1 MAILEIRYR
10 LTKGHKYLINQ
21 RQKNDY
27 YEFFKNKDIFVR
39 FYENYAKLKI
49 RTPKKYPFK
58 RIKLFKKVK
67 GNLWIGKIP
76 NSEDLIILEKRN
88 NLDLYIII
96 HEGES
101 KHLTLFATM

>member
-1 MAILEIRYR
+1 MATLQIHYR
-10 LTKGHKYLINQ
+10 LTKRYKYLINQ
-21 RQKNDY
+21 KQKSDS
-27 YEFFKNKDIFVR
+27 YEFFKHKDIFVR
-39 FYENYAKLKI
+39 FYKGYAKLKI

-67 GNLWIGKIP
+67 DNIWIAKIP

-88 NLDLYIII
+88 NLDLDITI
-96 HEGES
+96 HKGES

>member
-1 MAILEIRYR
+1 MATLQIHYR
-10 LTKGHKYLINQ
+10 LTKRHKYLINQ
-21 RQKNDY
+21 KQKNDS
-27 YEFFKNKDIFVR
+27 YEFFKHKDIFVR
-39 FYENYAKLKI
+39 FYESYSKLKI

-67 GNLWIGKIP
+67 NNLWIGKIP
-76 NSEDLIILEKRN
+76 NSEDLIIIEKRN
-88 NLDLYIII
+88 NFDLHIII